1 LSLYRSR
8 KLSISI
14 KERLYTD
21 TDIIQG
27 RSTEA
32 CKGFHRRLYAMDGWR
47 KASSFPGESKD
58 TLAERGFTQAQ
69 PFATSK
75 GWD

>member
-1 LSLYRSR
+1 LSVS
-8 KLSISI
+8 S

-32 CKGFHRRLYAMDGWR
+32 CKGFHRCLYAMDGWR
-47 KASSFPGESKD
+47 KASTFLGEFKH
-58 TLAERGFTQAQ
+58 TLAERDFTQAQ
-69 PFATSK
+69 AFATSK
-75 GWD
+75 G